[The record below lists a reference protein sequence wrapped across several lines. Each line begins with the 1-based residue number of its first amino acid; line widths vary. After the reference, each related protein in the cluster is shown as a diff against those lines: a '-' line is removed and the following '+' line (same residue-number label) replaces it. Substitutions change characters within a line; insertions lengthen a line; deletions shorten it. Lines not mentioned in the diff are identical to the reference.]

1 MVYGFNNQEVS
12 VLSKSWLI
20 ESQMVMDQGVEMSIR
35 SVQNEG
41 RYLFFLKMFVTEEK
55 KGEME
60 IVHKA

>member
-1 MVYGFNNQEVS
+1 
-12 VLSKSWLI
+12 
-20 ESQMVMDQGVEMSIR
+20 MSIR